1 MKQIE
6 LINKRKRNE
15 KHFLQ
20 EDGTI
25 VAKIYG
31 DDVHYLKNG
40 KYEEI
45 DNTLVEDGDSY
56 TNKSNDYK
64 IHFEK
69 KSKNSLMNL
78 EKESHYLNIK
88 LKEANEI
95 QISKRKG
102 ISKLM
107 EEVSYDNIYDGIDIE
122 YKTLPTKVKETIVLH
137 HKPVD
142 NMIFTVD
149 TNLTLELEKGY
160 ILAKENNNT
169 IFTIEKPYME
179 DSNGIRNDNI
189 YYEIKQNN
197 GKYEIE
203 LVLDKEWLN
212 SNDTVYPVY
221 IDPTISNNSQNGNV
235 YDTYIYPGD
244 TGVDKN
250 SQAILKAGVEKV
262 NGTNRINRALI
273 KFDLPEIGTGSEIVN
288 ASLHLIGYPAVTGN
302 NFEQIVEIHRVIEDW
317 KEETATWDQMNNKYD
332 EKVESVQFAKRSTVT
347 DNQIDPYSSY
357 YNDLTNLVKK
367 WYRDTPNYGILIKSA
382 YEDDYVNDNYPA
394 FFSKNNS
401 VQGENPK
408 PVLTITYR
416 NQNGLE
422 SYLNYSTQSFTDGST
437 YMNTYNGNLVGQ
449 FLIGKTIGGKLPVSL
464 NLIYN
469 TNDVIVKQD
478 GFKFNLIQTIRSIT
492 LENNEYLEYE
502 DEDGTIH
509 YFYKDNES
517 DSPLFHDED
526 GLSLTVV
533 KENNNYIMSDKY
545 GNKKL
550 FLQKENNYYLTQFED
565 VSGNKVQ
572 IQLDSNNRIS
582 KVIDANNAEIT
593 ITYDNNTI
601 VVTSP
606 DSTTTLNYLSKNITS
621 IETNNGITNF
631 SYNDQNLISSITDV
645 NGLKISYEYCSELPY
660 RMKKITQYGLNG
672 TLGGSFTVDYGFD
685 STTIIDHKGRV
696 NTLIFNSK
704 GGLSSSNNMNSIE
717 EIDSAYSTTSEHG
730 DYGTLPNKKLYD
742 VIPIKY
748 VKNYLENSSFE
759 TDVDIFEVSA
769 SGEITKEFST
779 DCSVSG
785 NRSLK
790 VTTTGNT
797 TYMRSNEITLKTGK
811 YYTFSGYFKNDQKI
825 KIALVGT
832 DYLPDPHH
840 MAIEVQTEEEV
851 EISNEFSRHDVT
863 FYHKGGYTDTIKI
876 NITFEGTGTCY
887 IDDIQLEEGE
897 VANNYN
903 ILENSDF
910 SEGYSDWDVQVS
922 KRDYSNLTEDGPNL
936 VDVPANEVLEVVK
949 INNNQNTA
957 LKINMNPLQSCKLK
971 KTFPIKGKKGEICD
985 ISFWIKCDGIVGN
998 TNGDMQPTPLS
1009 QVGNYVL
1016 IAFKPVG
1023 FDYGSCEFG
1032 SSDFLPNEKW
1042 QYFTHK
1048 YRAEEDF
1055 DEVMLIF
1062 NNFCQANAM
1071 YITNLSFYKQLNTKF
1086 YSYDNQG
1093 NMTNICDITMDRNA
1107 TFNYDKNNQLIES
1120 TNPKGKNFNYE
1131 YDNIKTDRV
1140 LSAISAMGISN
1151 QVKYDTFGNPILT
1164 RTSKKGTSELDNGKY
1179 KIRNKGTDTY
1189 LKAEYNTVLV
1199 ESDSCSNT
1207 IWDLQKI
1214 EEEEVI
1220 EIVDELDQSIT
1231 TDTLIHQYFKL
1242 IYSMRSNYNIQYL
1255 NDIILLTTEN
1265 SNNLFIIK
1273 EVGNGSY
1280 YIKLKNEEKYLRVNN
1295 GILEITEFIKDDPT
1309 LEFYFEVADSR
1320 FIENSATYTEDGRFV
1335 TSVTDSLFHTTS
1347 YETDPITGLVTSMT
1361 DANNQTTNYTYNTKQ
1376 QVTSIS
1382 KGNKKITYSYNDQN
1396 LLSKINQGTKQFKLT
1411 YDDFLKT
1418 KKVMIGDNIILVTN
1432 EYGENNGN
1440 LLKSTY
1446 GNNQEISFEYDEFD
1460 RVQTIHKMDKDYF
1473 YRYDSNGNLAR
1484 ILSNDIISTYDS
1496 DPVEIKNYDHT
1507 IKYYYD
1513 QAKRV
1518 NEYINDNFRI
1528 SYDYD
1533 INSNVTNKKYSLDTE
1548 NHVLENIFDK
1558 DDNLVKSILD
1568 NQEMNYEYDE
1578 LGRLQ
1583 NRNINGQYHTSYDY
1597 VSNGKRTSTL
1607 INSITNGNNQYSY
1620 KYDDL
1625 NNITH
1630 IYYNNELINKYYYDE
1645 YNELIKEEDYQNNVK
1660 IEYNYDN
1667 LGNLLTKNKTN
1678 LDTGV
1683 IIKTDTYEY
1692 SNGDWKDQL
1701 IGYNENN
1708 ITYDEIGNPLT
1719 IGNSITMEW
1728 INGKSLCNYSDN
1740 SKNLDVSYQ
1749 YNENGIRTS
1758 KVVNGVET
1766 KYYLENSNIVYEKRG
1781 NDELYYLYNLTGLI
1795 GLKYNNDTY
1804 YYVKNLQDD
1813 IIGIL
1818 DSSYNQI
1825 VSYEYDS
1832 WGKILSVK
1840 DQEGNEIVNP
1850 TNIGIINPFRYRS
1863 YYYDNETGFYYL
1875 NSRYY
1880 NPEWCRFINADSI
1893 IGANWDIFG
1902 YNLYAYVSNNPV
1914 NNSDTSGRFFKK
1926 AWNAFKN
1933 FAKAAKKVVQ
1943 DTLSKLVS
1951 VEVTHTYTKSTKK
1964 GTILLNSETGT
1975 TVSTTTSRIGSSN
1988 SPIKLK
1994 VNINDNNLL
2003 DSTVGVGAEGTKIK
2017 ADVSWGLATQELEVG
2032 IKTSD
2037 INTSSFKIGTNLF
2050 DAYCGFS
2057 STEQIDEN
2065 VSTTQFTQFNM
2076 NKIIP
2081 VAIYLIGPAVAS
2093 AFKLGISALSS
2104 MAPLALATAQK

>member
-107 EEVSYDNIYDGIDIE
+107 EEVSYDNICDGIDIE

-550 FLQKENNYYLTQFED
+550 FLQKGNNYYLTQFED

-660 RMKKITQYGLNG
+660 RMKKITQYGLND
-672 TLGGSFTVDYGFD
+672 TLGGSFTVDYGFN

-696 NTLIFNSK
+696 NTLIFNNT
-704 GGLSSSNNMNSIE
+704 GVLSSSNNMNSIE

-759 TDVDIFEVSA
+759 TDVDIFEVSS

-797 TYMRSNEITLKTGK
+797 TYMWSNEITLKTGK

-851 EISNEFSRHDVT
+851 ETSNEFSRHDVT

-910 SEGYSDWDVQVS
+910 SEGYSDWDAQVS
-922 KRDYSNLTEDGPNL
+922 KRDYSNLTEDGPNW

-1071 YITNLSFYKQLNTKF
+1071 YITNLSFYKQLNTQF

-1093 NMTNICDITMDRNA
+1093 NITGVNDATMDRN
-1107 TFNYDKNNQLIES
+1107 TVFNYDKNNQLINMMS
-1120 TNPKGKNFNYE
+1120 PKGKKFTYE
-1131 YDNIKTDRV
+1131 YDNIITDRI
-1140 LSAISAMGISN
+1140 LSATSSSGISN
-1151 QVKYDTFGNPILT
+1151 QIKYDSNGNPIT
-1164 RTSKKGTSELDNGKY
+1164 TKIIKTANNELSNATY
-1179 KIRNKGTDTY
+1179 KIRSKGTAKY
-1189 LKAEYNTVLV
+1189 LKAEYTSIFI

-1207 IWDLQKI
+1207 LWNLQKI
-1214 EEEEVI
+1214 NDKFKFVYSVI
-1220 EIVDELDQSIT
+1220 PTYSIAYNN
-1231 TDTLIHQYFKL
+1231 DT
-1242 IYSMRSNYNIQYL
+1242 
-1255 NDIILLTTEN
+1255 ILL
-1265 SNNLFIIK
+1265 SSGDINNLFLLEK
-1273 EVGNGSY
+1273 NTNGSY
-1280 YIKLKNEEKYLRVNN
+1280 YIKIDGENKYLKVNN
-1295 GILEITEFIKDDPT
+1295 SSLEIASLISNDASF
-1309 LEFYFEVADSR
+1309 EFYIETVGEK
-1320 FIENSATYTEDGRFV
+1320 FIENNATYSDDGRFV
-1335 TSVTDSLFHTTS
+1335 TSVTDALLNKTL
-1347 YETDPITGLVTSMT
+1347 YVTDHDNGLVTSIT
-1361 DANNQTTNYTYNTKQ
+1361 NANNKTIN
-1376 QVTSIS
+1376 
-1382 KGNKKITYSYNDQN
+1382 YSYNDKKQLTTVAQDGKTINYSYNDKN
-1396 LLSKINQGTKQFKLT
+1396 LLSKVTQGDMKYNFT
-1411 YDDFLKT
+1411 YDNFLN
-1418 KKVMIGDNIILVTN
+1418 KKDIKIGDNITLMTN
-1432 EYGENNGN
+1432 EYEENNGN
-1440 LLKSTY
+1440 LVRTLY
-1446 GNNQEISFEYDEFD
+1446 GNNQEISFDYDEFN
-1460 RVQTIHKMDKDYF
+1460 RIKIVHKMDKDYF

-1484 ILSNDIISTYDS
+1484 VLSNDIISTYDS

-1513 QAKRV
+1513 QAERV
-1518 NEYINDNFRI
+1518 LEYTNDEFNI
-1528 SYDYD
+1528 LYEYDAND
-1533 INSNVTNKKYSLDTE
+1533 NVTNKRYQLDNLNYITQ
-1548 NHVLENIFDK
+1548 NIFDK
-1558 DDNLVKSILD
+1558 DDNIIKSILD
-1568 NQEMNYEYDE
+1568 NQEFNYQYDE
-1578 LGRLQ
+1578 LGRLE
-1583 NRNINGQYHTSYDY
+1583 NSNINNQYHISYDY
-1597 VSNGKRTSTL
+1597 VSKGKRTSTL
-1607 INSITNGNNQYSY
+1607 INGIQNGNNKYSC
-1620 KYDDL
+1620 KYDCL

-1630 IYYNNELINKYYYDE
+1630 LYYNDNLIIQYYYDE
-1645 YNELIKEEDYQNNVK
+1645 YNELIKEENYSTNQK

-1667 LGNLLTKNKTN
+1667 LGNLLSKITTN
-1678 LDTGV
+1678 INTNA
-1683 IIKTDTYEY
+1683 IIKTDIYEY
-1692 SNGDWKDQL
+1692 ENNNWKDQL
-1701 IGYNENN
+1701 TKYNNTT
-1708 ITYDEIGNPLT
+1708 ITYDEIGNPIT
-1719 IGNSITMEW
+1719 IGTN
-1728 INGKSLCNYSDN
+1728 INLTWQNGRSLSSYSDSSN
-1740 SKNLDVSYQ
+1740 NLVVNYK
-1749 YNENGIRTS
+1749 YNQNGIRTS
-1758 KVVNGVET
+1758 KIVNNIET
-1766 KYYLENSNIVYEKRG
+1766 KYYLEDSKIISEKT
-1781 NDELYYLYNLTGLI
+1781 NNNVIYYLYDLTGII
-1795 GLKYNNDTY
+1795 GLRYNENTY
-1804 YYVKNLQDD
+1804 FYIKNLQDD
-1813 IIGIL
+1813 VIGIL
-1818 DSSYNQI
+1818 DANYNQI
-1825 VSYEYDS
+1825 VTYNYDT
-1832 WGKILSVK
+1832 WGQLLSIT
-1840 DQEGNEIVNP
+1840 DSDGNLITDSSHV
-1850 TNIGIINPFRYRS
+1850 GVINPFRYRS
-1863 YYYDNETGFYYL
+1863 YYYDSETNLYYL
-1875 NSRYY
+1875 NYRYY
-1880 NPEWCRFINADSI
+1880 SAEINRFISPDTKLIQDFSFLGN
-1893 IGANWDIFG
+1893 
-1902 YNLYAYVSNNPV
+1902 NLYLYTANNPV
-1914 NNSDTSGRFFKK
+1914 NRTDNSGNSWNSFWNGVKK
-1926 AWNAFKN
+1926 KIQN
-1933 FAKAAKKVVQ
+1933 FASDVGFAF
-1943 DTLSKLVS
+1943 
-1951 VEVTHTYTKSTKK
+1951 
-1964 GTILLNSETGT
+1964 TGT
-1975 TVSTTTSRIGSSN
+1975 VAYILGKKQTARTLWNSIGDKPKNLTNKDLPGIVNNVKSSEKFKTT
-1988 SPIKLK
+1988 
-1994 VNINDNNLL
+1994 INDIVKENPNGNIKK
-2003 DSTVGVGAEGTKIK
+2003 TVGVTFPVGAL
-2017 ADVSWGLATQELEVG
+2017 DDLGLALH
-2032 IKTSD
+2032 
-2037 INTSSFKIGTNLF
+2037 GT
-2050 DAYCGFS
+2050 
-2057 STEQIDEN
+2057 TMN
-2065 VSTTQFTQFNM
+2065 VSGN
-2076 NKIIP
+2076 
-2081 VAIYLIGPAVAS
+2081 LIDGKGTLNIVITDTYD
-2093 AFKLGISALSS
+2093 FKYEKLSNDPS
-2104 MAPLALATAQK
+2104 LKDRFVNYYNNLAYSHQEFGHINPYDIRIEFKYEVK